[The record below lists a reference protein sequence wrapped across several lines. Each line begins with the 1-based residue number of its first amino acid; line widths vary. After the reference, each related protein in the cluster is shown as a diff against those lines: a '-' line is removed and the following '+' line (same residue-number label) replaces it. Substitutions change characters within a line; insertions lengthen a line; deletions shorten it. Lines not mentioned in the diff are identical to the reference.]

1 MDPRAFLYLAS
12 IGMMKSARCWTQLAV
27 SRTLAAISLA
37 AVLLASPA
45 SAESKRVQS
54 RFSSFVITEQF
65 KDHDEARDYILNYDL
80 TAVMVY
86 SEGRYYV
93 AKGPLTNQEQISS
106 AIAAAGRT
114 ARQQGSCRRF
124 AATPGGSLRGF
135 WSTGFK
141 KNYSDY
147 TPQKYRGIS
156 EVNLQ
161 DDRPIAV
168 YDLSGISSFYGTD
181 IKIYQSVDCPTSFVN
196 PDFWEQAKGEMSR
209 QYFDITDIRQSG
221 SWRSID
227 VIEDYDYKAKKK
239 DSEGN
244 DFTYYSKQLEYIFQC
259 DLEKVD
265 YAIIQNEMYFSGGFT
280 EGEMLYY
287 SDTYSVSRLDFSS
300 TINALTKICSMP
312 AQSRGID
319 YIDMYN
325 KAISDRRDRDQKLA
339 EKAAE
344 EELRQL
350 EYEERNAPRGYYLSC
365 YSDDEYQNTIVRRV
379 NCSNANS
386 ILSSL
391 QWAWQTLRQHKP
403 EFADTCYNAIA
414 DLRRLAST
422 APHVIPDAAGGFL
435 GQCNIGLAWV
445 KGPSKAQSSR

>member
-1 MDPRAFLYLAS
+1 MILSALGPYPAFGQQIQAKPQNY
-12 IGMMKSARCWTQLAV
+12 
-27 SRTLAAISLA
+27 
-37 AVLLASPA
+37 
-45 SAESKRVQS
+45 
-54 RFSSFVITEQF
+54 SFVPYEVF
-65 KDHDEARDYILNYDL
+65 KGHDEARDFILNYDL
-80 TAVMVY
+80 TSVMIYVLG
-86 SEGRYYV
+86 EYYV
-93 AKGPLTNQEQISS
+93 AKGPLKNQDEISS
-106 AIAAAGRT
+106 AIAAAGRW
-114 ARQQGSCRRF
+114 ARQQGICRRF
-124 AATPGGSLRGF
+124 A
-135 WSTGFK
+135 STKPLFGLQGHYSRGFK

-147 TPQKYRGIS
+147 DPKKYVGITVHNIH
-156 EVNLQ
+156 E
-161 DDRPIAV
+161 DRAIPV
-168 YDLSGISSFYGTD
+168 YDIPSTHVKFYE
-181 IKIYQSVDCPTSFVN
+181 YVQCPESN
-196 PDFWEQAKGEMSR
+196 PNSDYLEFLKEEMSR
-209 QYFDITDIRQSG
+209 QYFDVTDIRKSG
-221 SWRSID
+221 NWRSID
-227 VIEDYDYKAKKK
+227 VIEDYDYNKKGK
-239 DSEGN
+239 N
-244 DFTYYSKQLEYIFQC
+244 DKKEEFSYYSKQLEYIFQC
-259 DLEKVD
+259 DLGKVD

-287 SDTYSVSRLDFSS
+287 SDTYSVSRLNFGS

-312 AQSRGID
+312 AQSQGID
-319 YIDMYN
+319 YIDMYD

-344 EELRQL
+344 EELRKL

-435 GQCNIGLAWV
+435 AQCNIGLAWV